1 MRFGNLA
8 RLAASA
14 ILLASMDVS
23 AQAQTSATNSSGNGA
38 NGTSSVAD
46 AARRAREQKQNA
58 SSPKKVI
65 SDDDLDAKRVQ
76 PGQEGLTTATP
87 QLDTQPPS
95 ADAVAAQQEADARR
109 DQAPEG
115 DPVKDTD
122 SAKIAKLKGELARA
136 EEDLKLSQRE
146 ASLAQDTVY
155 SKPDYQRDTAGK
167 AQLDAMQQQI
177 NDRQEKVEQLKTRLA
192 AMEELQKQK
201 GGPPAEDKAAA
212 PPAPPQ
218 S

>member
-1 MRFGNLA
+1 MRLGNLA

-14 ILLASMDVS
+14 VLLAGMGVL
-23 AQAQTSATNSSGNGA
+23 ARAQTSANTSAGNGA
-38 NGTSSVAD
+38 NGSSSVAE

-58 SSPKKVI
+58 SSPAKVI
-65 SDDDLDAKRVQ
+65 SDDDLDAKRVE
-76 PGQEGLTTATP
+76 PGQQGLTTATP

-95 ADAVAAQQEADARR
+95 ADAVAVQQEADTRR
-109 DQAPEG
+109 EQAPEG

-122 SAKIAKLKGELARA
+122 SAKIAHLKGELARA
-136 EEDLKLSQRE
+136 EEDLKLSQRD

-155 SKPDYQRDTAGK
+155 AKPDYQHDKAGK

-177 NDRQEKVEQLKTRLA
+177 DDLQGKVEQLKTQLA

-201 GGPPAEDKAAA
+201 GGVPADKAAA
-212 PPAPPQ
+212 PPQ

>member
-1 MRFGNLA
+1 MRLGNLA
-8 RLAASA
+8 RLAVSA
-14 ILLASMDVS
+14 ILLASTGVLARAQNS
-23 AQAQTSATNSSGNGA
+23 ANGSSGSGA
-38 NGTSSVAD
+38 AGSTSVAD

-58 SSPKKVI
+58 SSPAKVI
-65 SDDDLDAKRVQ
+65 SDDDLDSKRVQ
-76 PGQEGLTTATP
+76 PGQEGLTTPTP
-87 QLDTQPPS
+87 QLETQPPS
-95 ADAVAAQQEADARR
+95 ADAVAAQQEADTRR
-109 DQAPEG
+109 EQAPEG
-115 DPVKDTD
+115 DPVKDKD
-122 SAKIAKLKGELARA
+122 SARIADLKGELARA

-155 SKPDYQRDTAGK
+155 SKPDYQRDKTGK

-201 GGPPAEDKAAA
+201 GGAPAADKAA
-212 PPAPPQ
+212 PPPQ

>member
-14 ILLASMDVS
+14 ILLASMGVLAGAQSS
-23 AQAQTSATNSSGNGA
+23 ANSSSGNGA
-38 NGTSSVAD
+38 NGSSSVAD

-58 SSPKKVI
+58 SSPAKVI

-76 PGQEGLTTATP
+76 SGQEGLTTATP

-95 ADAVAAQQEADARR
+95 AEAVAAQQQADTRQE
-109 DQAPEG
+109 QAPEG

-122 SAKIAKLKGELARA
+122 SAKIANLKGELARA

-155 SKPDYQRDTAGK
+155 SKPDYQHDKAGK

-201 GGPPAEDKAAA
+201 GGAPAADQPA
-212 PPAPPQ
+212 APPQ

>member
-14 ILLASMDVS
+14 ILLASLGAL
-23 AQAQTSATNSSGNGA
+23 AQAQNPA
-38 NGTSSVAD
+38 NGTSAVAD

-58 SSPKKVI
+58 SSPAKVI

-76 PGQEGLTTATP
+76 PGQEGLTTPTP

-95 ADAVAAQQEADARR
+95 ADAVAAQQEADTRR
-109 DQAPEG
+109 EQAPEG

-122 SAKIAKLKGELARA
+122 SAKIANLKGELARA

-155 SKPDYQRDTAGK
+155 SKPDYQHDKAGK

-192 AMEELQKQK
+192 AMEDLQKQK
-201 GGPPAEDKAAA
+201 GGAPAADKAG
-212 PPAPPQ
+212 APPQ

>member
-14 ILLASMDVS
+14 ILLASTGVLGKAQNS
-23 AQAQTSATNSSGNGA
+23 ANSSSGNGA
-38 NGTSSVAD
+38 IGSSSVAD

-58 SSPKKVI
+58 SSPAKVI
-65 SDDDLDAKRVQ
+65 SDDDLDAKRVP
-76 PGQEGLTTATP
+76 PGQEGLTTPTP
-87 QLDTQPPS
+87 QLETQPPS

-109 DQAPEG
+109 EQAPEG
-115 DPVKDTD
+115 DPVKDKD
-122 SAKIAKLKGELARA
+122 SARIAHLKGELARA

-146 ASLAQDTVY
+146 AALAQDTVY
-155 SKPDYQRDTAGK
+155 SKPDYQRDKTGK

-177 NDRQEKVEQLKTRLA
+177 NDRQEKLEQLKTRLA

-201 GGPPAEDKAAA
+201 GGTPAADTAAT
-212 PPAPPQ
+212 PPQ
-218 S
+218 P

>member
-1 MRFGNLA
+1 MRLGKLA

-14 ILLASMDVS
+14 ILLASTGVLVL
-23 AQAQTSATNSSGNGA
+23 AQNPANSSSGNAA
-38 NGTSSVAD
+38 NGSSSVAD

-58 SSPKKVI
+58 SSPAKVI
-65 SDDDLDAKRVQ
+65 SDDDLDGKRVQ
-76 PGQEGLTTATP
+76 PGQEGLTTPAP
-87 QLDTQPPS
+87 QLETQPPS

-109 DQAPEG
+109 EQAPEG
-115 DPVKDTD
+115 DPVKDKD
-122 SAKIAKLKGELARA
+122 SAKIANLKGELARA

-155 SKPDYQRDTAGK
+155 SKPDYQRDKAGK

-177 NDRQEKVEQLKTRLA
+177 NDRQEKVEQLKTQLA

-201 GGPPAEDKAAA
+201 GGAPADKAAT
-212 PPAPPQ
+212 PPQ
-218 S
+218 P

>member
-1 MRFGNLA
+1 MRLRNLA

-14 ILLASMDVS
+14 ILLTSTGVL
-23 AQAQTSATNSSGNGA
+23 AQTQNSANDS
-38 NGTSSVAD
+38 SSVAD
-46 AARRAREQKQNA
+46 AARRARAQKQNA
-58 SSPKKVI
+58 SSPAKVI
-65 SDDDLDAKRVQ
+65 SDDDLDGKRVQ
-76 PGQEGLTTATP
+76 PGQEGLTTPTP
-87 QLDTQPPS
+87 QLETQPPS
-95 ADAVAAQQEADARR
+95 ADAVAAQQEADTRR
-109 DQAPEG
+109 EQAPEG
-115 DPVKDTD
+115 DAVKDKD
-122 SAKIAKLKGELARA
+122 SAKIAHLKGELARA

-155 SKPDYQRDTAGK
+155 SKPDYQRDKAGK

-201 GGPPAEDKAAA
+201 GGAPAADKAAT
-212 PPAPPQ
+212 PPQ